1 MKYHRLEKRGFT
13 TISGAKGYLRALKA
27 KGIKITREKYL
38 PDWYDPW
45 EKTINI
51 ARKDGPNSLH
61 RIGTTVGAKHSPLQ
75 VLAHEGGHV
84 DDMPNGIVQIAKNIG
99 RAVTRGGPGGLLR
112 KERVANRN
120 AIKNI
125 QKYEKPEE
133 VGNAIKK
140 FKTTVRPAYN
150 TYRKDLIRRSL
161 LRSETRKGF
170 KSILDNRAQFVTDK
184 VKGVLTKKKTPKGRV
199 GWKDIVRDRVDRA
212 YNMLV
217 DPSIGSISN
226 VKRYLRKNP
235 QANLKPWD
243 K

>member
-1 MKYHRLEKRGFT
+1 MKYYRLEKRGFT

-27 KGIKITREKYL
+27 KGIKITRDSMK
-38 PDWYDPW
+38 PDHYNPW
-45 EKTINI
+45 KKTINI
-51 ARKDGPNSLH
+51 ARKDSPYSMYANVP
-61 RIGTTVGAKHSPLQ
+61 TVGAKHSPLQ

-84 DDMPNGIVQIAKNIG
+84 DDIPNVIGFVAKTIG
-99 RAVTRGGPGGLLR
+99 RRVTRGGPGGLLR
-112 KERVANRN
+112 WERVANRN

-140 FKTTVRPAYN
+140 FKTTIRPAYN
-150 TYRKDLIRRSL
+150 TYRKALIKSDAVL
-161 LRSETRKGF
+161 TEARKGF
-170 KSILDNRAQFVTDK
+170 KNLLGNRAQFVTDK

-199 GWKDIVRDRVDRA
+199 GWKDIVNDRMDRLMGMA
-212 YNMLV
+212 E